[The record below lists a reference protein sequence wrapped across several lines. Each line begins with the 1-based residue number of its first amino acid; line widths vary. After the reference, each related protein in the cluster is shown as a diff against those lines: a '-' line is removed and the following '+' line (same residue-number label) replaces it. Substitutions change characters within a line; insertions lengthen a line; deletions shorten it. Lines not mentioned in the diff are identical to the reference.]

1 MSSNYSIIIDK
12 GEHHGDYVR
21 HVFRALF
28 SGPNSYF
35 NHSAKITKDD
45 LDTRTEILSEDLI
58 QNNTESYN
66 NMVAAK

>member
-28 SGPNSYF
+28 SGPKSNINRF
-35 NHSAKITKDD
+35 VERTKDNWY
-45 LDTRTEILSEDLI
+45 TGTEFIAVELL
-58 QNNTESYN
+58 QNYT
-66 NMVAAK
+66 